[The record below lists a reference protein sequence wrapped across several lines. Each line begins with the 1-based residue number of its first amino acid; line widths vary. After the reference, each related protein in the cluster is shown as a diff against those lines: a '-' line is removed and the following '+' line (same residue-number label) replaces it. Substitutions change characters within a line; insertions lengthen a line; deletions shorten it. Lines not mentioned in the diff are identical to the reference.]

1 MLHLDA
7 FRSEDGRL
15 YYEHGIRH
23 YTISDAEDGN
33 YFVLTVERLTDDLND
48 IITDDYACSS
58 LSVAIAS
65 IESLENG
72 EDI

>member
-1 MLHLDA
+1 MLHLES

-33 YFVLTVERLTDDLND
+33 YFVLTVERLTEDLND
-48 IITDDYACSS
+48 IIAENYACSS

-65 IESLENG
+65 IESLESG
-72 EDI
+72 EEI